1 MNYFGPGTR
10 FDLADIMELRQ
21 KLPIQDVVLNAGT
34 DITVRETNPGSW
46 TITSTASGGGGASG
60 ATVLTQVDFGA
71 TETGYAS
78 VSVAAPTMV
87 GGEFILVSPYAAATT
102 DHDPDD
108 YAVEGV
114 TAYPTAAVAGVGFD
128 IIASAP
134 NGTWGKYAIYAFYI

>member
-1 MNYFGPGTR
+1 MYGAGTR
-10 FDLADIMELRQ
+10 FDLSELLELRQ
-21 KLPIQDVVLNAGT
+21 KLPIVKPQLVGGT
-34 DITVRETNPGSW
+34 DITIRESPENVW
-46 TITSTASGGGGASG
+46 TITSTASGGGGTSG
-60 ATVLTQVDFGA
+60 TTVLTQVDFGA

-78 VSVAAPTMV
+78 VSVAAPTMA

-114 TAYPTAAVAGVGFD
+114 TAYPTAAVAGVGFN